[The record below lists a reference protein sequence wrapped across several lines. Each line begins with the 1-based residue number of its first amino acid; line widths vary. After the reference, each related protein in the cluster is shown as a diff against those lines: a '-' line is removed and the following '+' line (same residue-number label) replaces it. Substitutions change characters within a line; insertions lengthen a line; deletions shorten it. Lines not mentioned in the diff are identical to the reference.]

1 MFPTPTRATASR
13 PARRRAVRPTL
24 EGLEDRLLLYATT
37 GGVWTYASRI
47 TFSFAPDG
55 TNVGG
60 YPNTL
65 NATLASQ
72 GITTAVWQQQFR
84 QAAATWAAVTGLNI
98 AEVSDDGT
106 TFGDPGNQQGDPRFG
121 DIRIGGI
128 GMSPGSLAGTFSI
141 PPFNGGTIAGD
152 IVFNTNQ
159 TWRINNDIDLL
170 TVAIHEFGHALGM
183 DHSAISTADMYAG
196 YNSTKQ
202 KLTADDTAGIRSIY
216 GIRQPDA
223 FDAVASNQTTGAATN
238 ITSGLNSLGQI
249 SLPNL
254 DITTPNDADWFY
266 VVAPSGTTSTMTVTM
281 QSKDLSTLSPSL
293 TLLNSSMTSWSVA
306 SSMNYGDT
314 ITATFTGIS
323 AGEGFYIKAGPAS
336 GTNSHGV
343 GAYGLQVNFGTS
355 PMDPIAPPGTVVPEQ
370 PSQRAGSSYL
380 MTGDGAQAG
389 PQAEI
394 VSPLQATISLGGQTS
409 TATGQIQTAW
419 ETNGTAHASG
429 TVHVAGLGRRGI
441 SGELRLM
448 APGSLNSQIGGLS
461 VKPGVKRVAGVME
474 VEGLGPRSVSGTV
487 DANGRLSVNLGQ
499 IEQLSIGNLSAWGE
513 TTRVDDLLA
522 TSPVDAAPS
531 SAGSTV
537 SGLFQGVNRITD
549 APTLQALE
557 VALADWK
564 TDLASVFGR
573 NRKPR

>member
-1 MFPTPTRATASR
+1 M
-13 PARRRAVRPTL
+13 
-24 EGLEDRLLLYATT
+24 
-37 GGVWTYASRI
+37 WTYANRI

-106 TFGDPGNQQGDPRFG
+106 TFGAPGNQQGDPRFG

-128 GMSPGSLAGTFSI
+128 GMAPGGLAVTLAT

-152 IVFNTNQ
+152 MIFNTNQ
-159 TWRINNDIDLL
+159 TWRINNDVDLL

-183 DHSAISTADMYAG
+183 DHSAISTADMYAA

-202 KLTADDTAGIRSIY
+202 KLTADDTAGIKSIY

-223 FDAVASNQTTGAATN
+223 FDATASNQTTGAATSL
-238 ITSGLNSLGQI
+238 TSYLNGLGQI

-281 QSKDLSTLSPSL
+281 QSSGLSTLSPSL
-293 TLLNSSMTSWSVA
+293 TLLNSSMTSWAVA
-306 SSMNYGDT
+306 SSLNYGDT
-314 ITATFTGIS
+314 ITASFSGIS
-323 AGEGFYIKAGPAS
+323 AGQGFYIKAAPAS
-336 GTNSHGV
+336 VTNSKGV

-355 PMDPIAPPGTVVPEQ
+355 PMDPIAPPVTIVPEQ
-370 PSQRAGSSYL
+370 PNQRPGSFYL
-380 MTGDGAQAG
+380 VTGGAQAG
-389 PQAEI
+389 PHAAI

-419 ETNGTAHASG
+419 GTNGTAHASG
-429 TVHVAGLGRRGI
+429 TVRIAGLGPRGI
-441 SGELRLM
+441 AGELRLM
-448 APGSLNSQIGGLS
+448 APGTLNAQIGGLP
-461 VKPGVKRVAGVME
+461 VKLGGKRVAGVME
-474 VEGLGPRSVSGTV
+474 VEGLGPHSASGTM
-487 DANGRLSVNLGQ
+487 DANGRLSVDLGH

-513 TTRVDDLLA
+513 ITRMDDLLA
-522 TSPVDAAPS
+522 AAPDDAPS
-531 SAGSTV
+531 SAGSRI
-537 SGLFQGVNRITD
+537 SDLFQGVNRITD

-564 TDLASVFGR
+564 TDLASIGR